1 MPPLDDA
8 MPPLDDRPF
17 GVPAFDRAVDTV
29 HKAIIFEDVSI
40 GFEDLAVLDSVS
52 FELKRGETKVIMG
65 VAGSGKSTI
74 LKLCLGLLKPDSGHI
89 YVLGHDITTM
99 TEEELFDLRNKV
111 GIVFQES
118 ALFDSLNVRDNV
130 AFRLMEEHLPETEV
144 EKRVRE
150 SLSFVELESALEKF
164 PAELSGGLRRRVGI
178 ARAIITQPEV
188 LLYDSPTGGLD
199 PITSTTIIE
208 LIMKQRDVFKTSA
221 LMVTHRLQ
229 DAFTLA
235 THYFDPA
242 TKHMKSSDGMRSQ
255 DIRTSFMIL
264 REGKAV
270 FEGSAH
276 ELGQV
281 QDPYIKEYIS

>member
-1 MPPLDDA
+1 M
-8 MPPLDDRPF
+8 
-17 GVPAFDRAVDTV
+17 
-29 HKAIIFEDVSI
+29 
-40 GFEDLAVLDSVS
+40 
-52 FELKRGETKVIMG
+52 
-65 VAGSGKSTI
+65 
-74 LKLCLGLLKPDSGHI
+74 
-89 YVLGHDITTM
+89 
-99 TEEELFDLRNKV
+99 
-111 GIVFQES
+111 
-118 ALFDSLNVRDNV
+118 
-130 AFRLMEEHLPETEV
+130 
-144 EKRVRE
+144 
-150 SLSFVELESALEKF
+150 
-164 PAELSGGLRRRVGI
+164 RRRVGI

-229 DAFTLA
+229 DGFTLA
-235 THYFDPA
+235 THYFDPV
-242 TKHMKSSDGMRSQ
+242 TKHMKPSDGMPSQ